1 MKGSLQASFHC
12 AQAAKQ
18 LVTPMAVAMAVS
30 TLIAIWMMSFHVSFF
45 NLDDEFPRLF
55 LHRSVLLFLWVNTCV
70 CVPVK
75 R

>member
-1 MKGSLQASFHC
+1 MKGSLQASFYC

-45 NLDDEFPRLF
+45 IVQSSFFYGLILVFVY
-55 LHRSVLLFLWVNTCV
+55 RSSA
-70 CVPVK
+70 K
-75 R
+75 

>member
-1 MKGSLQASFHC
+1 MKGSLRASFHC

-45 NLDDEFPRLF
+45 IVQSSF
-55 LHRSVLLFLWVNTCV
+55 FLWVNTCV

>member
-45 NLDDEFPRLF
+45 IV
-55 LHRSVLLFLWVNTCV
+55 RSSFFLWVNTCV